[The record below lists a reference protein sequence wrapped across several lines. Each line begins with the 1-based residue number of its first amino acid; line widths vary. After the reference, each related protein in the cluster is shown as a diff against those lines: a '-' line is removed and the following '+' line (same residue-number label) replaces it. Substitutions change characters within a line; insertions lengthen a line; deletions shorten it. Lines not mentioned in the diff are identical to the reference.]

1 MIDHDQ
7 EEGCLAGAALG
18 RERTGA
24 VAPLPV
30 PGFDAVDGDAAT
42 PGDIG
47 KWALTASAS

>member
-7 EEGCLAGAALG
+7 EEGRIAGATLG

-30 PGFDAVDGDAAT
+30 PGFDEVDRDAAT
-42 PGDIG
+42 SGDIG
-47 KWALTASAS
+47 